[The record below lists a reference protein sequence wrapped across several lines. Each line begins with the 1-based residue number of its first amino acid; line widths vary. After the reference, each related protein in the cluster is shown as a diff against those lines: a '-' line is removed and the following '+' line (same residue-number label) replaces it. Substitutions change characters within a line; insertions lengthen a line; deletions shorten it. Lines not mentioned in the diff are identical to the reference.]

1 MNQIDT
7 RGYSCPEPVLMTK
20 NALKKGTPLSVLCE
34 SEIPVQNITRMAEK
48 AGFKVSCKAVDDG
61 FELTIQ

>member
-20 NALKKGTPLSVLCE
+20 AALKNGTPLTVLCE
-34 SEIPVQNITRMAEK
+34 EIPAGNITRVATK
-48 AGFKVSCKAVDDG
+48 AGYKVSSKEIDDG
-61 FELTIQ
+61 FELTIE

>member
-20 NALKKGTPLSVLCE
+20 AALKNGTPLTVLCE
-34 SEIPVQNITRMAEK
+34 DIPCGNITRVATK
-48 AGFKVSCKAVDDG
+48 AGYKVTCKEIDDG
-61 FELTIQ
+61 FELTIE

>member
-20 NALKKGTPLSVLCE
+20 AALKNGTPLSVLCE
-34 SEIPVQNITRMAEK
+34 EIPCGNITRVATK
-48 AGFKVSCKAVDDG
+48 AGYKVSCKDFEGDY
-61 FELTIQ
+61 ELTIE

>member
-7 RGYSCPEPVLMTK
+7 RGFSCPEPVLMTK

-34 SEIPVQNITRMAEK
+34 EIPAGNITRVATK
-48 AGFKVSCKAVDDG
+48 AGYKVSRKEIDDG
-61 FELTIQ
+61 FELTIE